1 MIKRGTIKTFF
12 FTFAKFTSHCSS
24 LTTILTN
31 PFCKR
36 LIYELHR
43 KTTFFIYVVDFY
55 ILLKYGIATQ
65 SDFVNEK
72 KGSTNQSRAYPF
84 SFGICKRFFLQWQ
97 KYQISFLFVI
107 NIFYPTYFIQTFKFA
122 KKLITRIKSV
132 CQFTNQ
138 MAFFSECYILCFLY
152 IASMKSKD
160 VE

>member
-1 MIKRGTIKTFF
+1 MFF
-12 FTFAKFTSHCSS
+12 SH
-24 LTTILTN
+24 N
-31 PFCKR
+31 NAYEPFFCKW

-55 ILLKYGIATQ
+55 ILLKYGIATL
-65 SDFVNEK
+65 SEFVNEK

-84 SFGICKRFFLQWQ
+84 FSFLLAFGKDFLQWQ

-107 NIFYPTYFIQTFKFA
+107 NIFIPHFSA
-122 KKLITRIKSV
+122 KPLILQKKVITRIKSV

-138 MAFFSECYILCFLY
+138 MPFFSECYIFVY
-152 IASMKSKD
+152 NASMKSKD